1 MAPLFVL
8 VISFLL
14 LRGVGFLG
22 VRRLSSWREAGLIAV
37 VIMFLFTGV
46 THFTGMK
53 HDYAAM
59 LPGPLSGNLGIIYLT
74 GALQIAGAVGLLISR
89 TRRLAGI
96 CLVLL
101 LVAMFPGNVY
111 AAVNEVP
118 FRGEPPTP
126 LWLRT
131 PIQLFFIGMVWWTA
145 VRKSLG
151 RVGAPPT
158 AGPTP
163 TGTT

>member
-1 MAPLFVL
+1 MAALFVL
-8 VISFLL
+8 VVSFLL
-14 LRGVGFLG
+14 LRGLGLLG

-37 VIMFLFTGV
+37 VITFVFTGA

-59 LPGPLSGNLGIIYLT
+59 LPGPLSGNLGIIYLS
-74 GALQIAGAVGLLISR
+74 GVLEIAGALGLLVPR

-96 CLVLL
+96 CLALY
-101 LVAMFPGNVY
+101 LVAVFPGNVY

-131 PIQLFFIGMVWWTA
+131 PIQLLFIGMVLWTS
-145 VRKSLG
+145 VRKPLE
-151 RVGAPPT
+151 RVQAPRVEEPPPT
-158 AGPTP
+158 GAV
-163 TGTT
+163 

>member
-8 VISFLL
+8 VISFLI

-46 THFTGMK
+46 THFSGMK

-131 PIQLFFIGMVWWTA
+131 PIQLFFIGMVWWTSI
-145 VRKSLG
+145 RKHSE
-151 RVGAPPT
+151 
-158 AGPTP
+158 
-163 TGTT
+163 

>member
-1 MAPLFVL
+1 M
-8 VISFLL
+8 
-14 LRGVGFLG
+14 R
-22 VRRLSSWREAGLIAV
+22 
-37 VIMFLFTGV
+37 
-46 THFTGMK
+46 

-59 LPGPLSGNLGIIYLT
+59 LPGTLSGNVGLIYLT

-101 LVAMFPGNVY
+101 LVAMFPGNMY

-131 PIQLFFIGMVWWTA
+131 PIQLFFIGMVLWTSVSKPL
-145 VRKSLG
+145 VR
-151 RVGAPPT
+151 VQVPP
-158 AGPTP
+158 AEEPTP
-163 TGTT
+163 TGTV

>member
-8 VISFLL
+8 VISLLL
-14 LRGVGFLG
+14 LRGLG
-22 VRRLSSWREAGLIAV
+22 SLGIRRLSSWREAGLVAV
-37 VIMFLFTGV
+37 AITFVFTGA

-59 LPGPLSGNLGIIYLT
+59 LPSPLSGSLGIIYLT
-74 GALQIAGAVGLLISR
+74 GVLQIAGAVGLLASR

-101 LVAMFPGNVY
+101 LLAMFPGNVY
-111 AAVNEVP
+111 AALNEVP
-118 FRGEPPTP
+118 FRGAPPTP

-131 PIQLFFIGMVWWTA
+131 PIQLFFIAMVWWTS
-145 VRKSLG
+145 VGKPPE
-151 RVGAPPT
+151 RVEAPLVE
-158 AGPTP
+158 
-163 TGTT
+163 

>member
-1 MAPLFVL
+1 MAALFVL

-14 LRGVGFLG
+14 LRGLGLLG

-37 VIMFLFTGV
+37 VIMFLFTGS
-46 THFTGMK
+46 THFSAMK

-59 LPGPLSGNLGIIYLT
+59 LPSPLSGNLGIIYLT
-74 GALQIAGAVGLLISR
+74 GVLEIAGALGLLVPR

-96 CLVLL
+96 CLVLYL
-101 LVAMFPGNVY
+101 LAVFPGNVY

-145 VRKSLG
+145 VRRPLERAEAP
-151 RVGAPPT
+151 RVE
-158 AGPTP
+158 
-163 TGTT
+163 